1 MLKPDLKYLKLNM
14 KFSKYAS
21 IFIFLVINSKNSFAF
36 DPYTAMTI
44 AQTTSGVLG
53 SMKGVSENFQDLS
66 SFSDLLGIANETMD
80 ESVGLAD
87 DLGYESDTSTI
98 DKKVEKLEELNSKIK
113 ELKWSKDEMK
123 YALDS
128 DITQAKSLTQKIKQM
143 RKIISVSKKLGG
155 IFGLKTKGSE
165 KVATL
170 QQVKISSSM
179 LDELQSMR
187 KMQLL
192 AYLEDK
198 ERIIN
203 QDIYLNKLLSE
214 ETEKNK
220 FRRRS
225 SNASF

>member
-1 MLKPDLKYLKLNM
+1 MLKPDLKYCLILLLLIIKSNVSL
-14 KFSKYAS
+14 
-21 IFIFLVINSKNSFAF
+21 AF
-36 DPYTAMTI
+36 DPYLAMTV

-53 SMKGVSENFQDLS
+53 SMKGISDNFEDLS

-80 ESVGLAD
+80 ESVGLAG
-87 DLGYESDTSTI
+87 DLGYESDTSAI
-98 DKKVEKLEELNSKIK
+98 DNKVERLEELNSKIK
-113 ELKWSKDEMK
+113 ELKWSKDEIK

-128 DITQAKSLTQKIKQM
+128 DINQAKSLTQKIKQM

-192 AYLEDK
+192 AYIEDK

-203 QDIYLNKLLSE
+203 QDLYLNKLLNE

>member
-1 MLKPDLKYLKLNM
+1 M
-14 KFSKYAS
+14 S
-21 IFIFLVINSKNSFAF
+21 IFILMMINSKSSFAF
-36 DPYTAMTI
+36 DPYTSMTMV
-44 AQTTSGVLG
+44 QTASGVLS
-53 SMKGVSENFQDLS
+53 SMKGLSENFEDLS
-66 SFSDLLGIANETMD
+66 NFSDLLGIANETMD

-87 DLGYESDTSTI
+87 DLGYETDTSTI
-98 DKKVEKLEELNSKIK
+98 DHKVEKLEELNSKIK
-113 ELKWSKDEMK
+113 DLKWSKDEMK

-128 DITQAKSLTQKIKQM
+128 DINQAKSLTQKIKQM

-165 KVATL
+165 KVAAL

-179 LDELQSMR
+179 LDELQSIR

-203 QDIYLNKLLSE
+203 QDLYLNKLLNE
-214 ETEKNK
+214 ENEKNK
-220 FRRRS
+220 FKRK

>member
-1 MLKPDLKYLKLNM
+1 MLKPDLKY
-14 KFSKYAS
+14 FS
-21 IFIFLVINSKNSFAF
+21 IFLFLIIRSTVSLAF
-36 DPYTAMTI
+36 DPYTAMTV

-53 SMKGVSENFQDLS
+53 SMKGISDNFEDLS
-66 SFSDLLGIANETMD
+66 NFSDLLGISNETMD
-80 ESVGLAD
+80 ESVGLAG
-87 DLGYESDTSTI
+87 DLGYESDTSAI

-113 ELKWSKDEMK
+113 DLKWSKDEMK

-128 DITQAKSLTQKIKQM
+128 DINQAKSLTQKIKQM
-143 RKIISVSKKLGG
+143 RKIISVSKKLSG

-203 QDIYLNKLLSE
+203 QDLYLNKLLNE
-214 ETEKNK
+214 ETEKSK
-220 FRRRS
+220 FKRK

>member
-1 MLKPDLKYLKLNM
+1 MFKPDLKY
-14 KFSKYAS
+14 FS
-21 IFIFLVINSKNSFAF
+21 IFLFLIIKSNVSLAF
-36 DPYTAMTI
+36 DPYSAMTV

-53 SMKGVSENFQDLS
+53 SMKGISDNFEDLS
-66 SFSDLLGIANETMD
+66 NFSDLLGIANETMD
-80 ESVGLAD
+80 ESVGLAG
-87 DLGYESDTSTI
+87 DLGYESDTSAI
-98 DKKVEKLEELNSKIK
+98 DNKVERLEELNSKIK

-128 DITQAKSLTQKIKQM
+128 DINQAKSLAQKIKQM

-203 QDIYLNKLLSE
+203 QDLYLNKLLNE

>member
-1 MLKPDLKYLKLNM
+1 MFKPDLKY
-14 KFSKYAS
+14 FS
-21 IFIFLVINSKNSFAF
+21 IFLFLIIKSNVSLAF
-36 DPYTAMTI
+36 DPYSAMTV

-53 SMKGVSENFQDLS
+53 SMKGISDNFEDLS
-66 SFSDLLGIANETMD
+66 NFSDLLGIANETMD
-80 ESVGLAD
+80 ESVGLAG
-87 DLGYESDTSTI
+87 DLGYESDTSAI
-98 DKKVEKLEELNSKIK
+98 DNKVERLEELNSKIK

-128 DITQAKSLTQKIKQM
+128 DINQAKSLAQKIKQM

-203 QDIYLNKLLSE
+203 QDLYLNKLLIE

>member
-1 MLKPDLKYLKLNM
+1 MLKPDLKY
-14 KFSKYAS
+14 FS
-21 IFIFLVINSKNSFAF
+21 IFLFLIIKSSVSLAF
-36 DPYTAMTI
+36 DPYTAMTV

-53 SMKGVSENFQDLS
+53 SMKGISENFEDLS
-66 SFSDLLGIANETMD
+66 NFSDLLGITTDVMD
-80 ESVGLAD
+80 ESVGLAG
-87 DLGYESDTSTI
+87 DLGYESDTSAI
-98 DKKVEKLEELNSKIK
+98 DNKVEKLEELNSKIK
-113 ELKWSKDEMK
+113 DLKWSKDEMK

-128 DITQAKSLTQKIKQM
+128 DINQAKSLTQKIKQM

-203 QDIYLNKLLSE
+203 QDLYLNKLLNE

-220 FRRRS
+220 FRRK

>member
-1 MLKPDLKYLKLNM
+1 MLKPDIKY
-14 KFSKYAS
+14 FSILLILIIKTNVS
-21 IFIFLVINSKNSFAF
+21 LAF
-36 DPYTAMTI
+36 DPYTAMTV

-53 SMKGVSENFQDLS
+53 SMKGISDNFEDLS
-66 SFSDLLGIANETMD
+66 NFSDLLGITTDVMD
-80 ESVGLAD
+80 ESVGLGD
-87 DLGYESDTSTI
+87 DLGYEADTSVI
-98 DKKVEKLEELNSKIK
+98 DRKVEKLEELNSKIK

-170 QQVKISSSM
+170 QQVKLSSSM

-203 QDIYLNKLLSE
+203 QDLYLHKLLNE

-225 SNASF
+225 NASF

>member
-1 MLKPDLKYLKLNM
+1 MLKPDLKY
-14 KFSKYAS
+14 FS
-21 IFIFLVINSKNSFAF
+21 IFLFLIIKSSVSLAF
-36 DPYTAMTI
+36 DPYTAMTV

-53 SMKGVSENFQDLS
+53 SMKGISENFEDLS
-66 SFSDLLGIANETMD
+66 NFSDLLGITTDVMD
-80 ESVGLAD
+80 ESVGLAG
-87 DLGYESDTSTI
+87 DLGYESDTSAI
-98 DKKVEKLEELNSKIK
+98 DNKVEKLEELNSKIK
-113 ELKWSKDEMK
+113 DLKMTKDEMK

-128 DITQAKSLTQKIKQM
+128 DINQAKSLTQKIKQM

-203 QDIYLNKLLSE
+203 QDLYLNKLLNE

-220 FRRRS
+220 FRRK

>member
-1 MLKPDLKYLKLNM
+1 MLKPDLKY
-14 KFSKYAS
+14 FS
-21 IFIFLVINSKNSFAF
+21 IFLFLIIKSTVSLAF
-36 DPYTAMTI
+36 DPYTAMTV
-44 AQTTSGVLG
+44 AQTTSGILG
-53 SMKGVSENFQDLS
+53 SMKGISENFEDLS
-66 SFSDLLGIANETMD
+66 NFSDLLGITTDVMD
-80 ESVGLAD
+80 ESVGLAGD
-87 DLGYESDTSTI
+87 VGYESDTSAI
-98 DKKVEKLEELNSKIK
+98 DNKVEKLEELNSKIK
-113 ELKWSKDEMK
+113 DLKWSKDEMK

-128 DITQAKSLTQKIKQM
+128 DINQAKSLTQKIKQM

-203 QDIYLNKLLSE
+203 QDLYLNKLLNE

-220 FRRRS
+220 FRRK
-225 SNASF
+225 SNASL